1 MRAPARFFR
10 VALPL
15 SVLVAVGVNLTFGSA
30 EAGIVLRGVVV
41 DRALQ
46 IPLAEVRISILG
58 TAAEALTSTAGE
70 YRIEKAPP
78 GTHRILF
85 VKDGYAPLI
94 VRVRLTAEQ
103 PDVRADA
110 ALDRLASEITV
121 TADAFPR
128 PETAASSR
136 RELTG
141 AELRTIPGTFEDVA
155 RALQVIPGVATSG
168 DYKNDLIVRGG
179 APSENMFLIDQIQ
192 IPGISH
198 FGSQNSSGGFFGLI
212 NPGLVGGIEF
222 YSGGFPANFGD
233 KISSVTQIRLAEGSR
248 TRFGG
253 RFGLSLLGASAQ
265 AEGPLLSDRGSWIV
279 AARKDYFSVIPRGF
293 TMDLTV
299 VPDFED
305 VQLKAV
311 YDLSRAFRIS
321 FLGMGARDHIRVED
335 SDDPPESRMKIDIGD
350 RQAVFGTTF
359 RALLGTKGVAY
370 ATVSRTD
377 SRYGYAYVSRGL
389 ERYSIRS
396 DDSEETVRADAEFTP
411 LPGFQWMG
419 GFSIKRIE
427 ADHHMYYR
435 GGMIVIDRMG
445 FRYTRTNTSASLAS
459 TKTAAY
465 LQTTVPVFKRFSI
478 SAGVRA
484 DRFEAI
490 GQTAVS
496 PRLGLSWRFTEKAGL
511 HASAGVYYQSPE
523 TFWLA
528 SHPDNDSLPFIKAV
542 HVLAGGEFSL
552 FDDLLVRAEIYAKTY
567 SHYPVDPSNPFLTL
581 ANLGGSV
588 IPTFFGSRLT
598 AAGSG
603 FARGFEWSFR
613 YAGSGRWSWFADY
626 SYAVVKYKALDGILR
641 NGDFDYRHLL
651 NFVGT
656 CRLGS
661 SWDLSVKWRLTGGQP
676 YTPFDLALS
685 TARDSSYFDLTAIN
699 TARYPA
705 YHRLDIRIGKRF
717 TFNRVT
723 LDAYLDVQNIY
734 NRKNVYYK
742 FWDDGGEK
750 TVYFL
755 PLVPFLGIQASF

>member
-1 MRAPARFFR
+1 MREPARFFR
-10 VALPL
+10 VAL
-15 SVLVAVGVNLTFGSA
+15 LVAAVGGRFVFGSA
-30 EAGIVLRGVVV
+30 VTGIVLRGVVV

-46 IPLAEVRISILG
+46 TPLADVRVSILE
-58 TAAEALTSTAGE
+58 TASEALTSTAGE

-85 VKDGYAPLI
+85 VKDGYAPVI
-94 VRVRLTAEQ
+94 VRIRLTVDQ

-141 AELRTIPGTFEDVA
+141 AELRSIPGTFEDVA

-212 NPGLVGGIEF
+212 NPGLVRGIEF
-222 YSGGFPANFGD
+222 YSGGFPAYFGD
-233 KISSVTQIRLAEGSR
+233 KISSVTRIRLAEGSR
-248 TRFGG
+248 TAFGG
-253 RFGLSLLGASAQ
+253 RLGLSLLGASAQ
-265 AEGPLLSDRGSWIV
+265 AEGPLFSDRGSWIL
-279 AARKDYFSVIPRGF
+279 AARKDYFSVIPRSF

-311 YDLSRAFRIS
+311 YDVARGVQVS
-321 FLGMGARDHIRVED
+321 FLGMGARDHIRIEE
-335 SDDPPESRMKIDIGD
+335 SNDPPENRMKIDIGD
-350 RQAVFGTTF
+350 RQSVFGSTL

-377 SRYGYAYVSRGL
+377 SRYGYAYVSHGL

-396 DDSEETVRADAEFTP
+396 DDSEETVRADAEYTP
-411 LPGFQWMG
+411 LSGFQWMG
-419 GFSIKRIE
+419 GFSIKRVE

-459 TKTAAY
+459 TKTAVY
-465 LQTTVPVFKRFSI
+465 LQTSLPMTKRFSVT
-478 SAGVRA
+478 AGVRA

-490 GQTAVS
+490 GKTAVS
-496 PRLGLSWRFTEKAGL
+496 PRLGLSYRFSEKAGV
-511 HASAGVYYQSPE
+511 HGSAGIYYQSPE

-542 HVLAGGEFSL
+542 HVLVGGEFSP
-552 FDDLLVRAEIYAKTY
+552 FRDLLVRTEIYAKTY

-603 FARGFEWSFR
+603 FARGFECSVR
-613 YAGSGRWSWFADY
+613 ATGAGRWSWFVDY

-641 NGDFDYRHLL
+641 NGDFDFRHLF

-676 YTPFDLALS
+676 YTPFDMALS

-705 YHRLDIRIGKRF
+705 YHRLDLRIGKRF
-717 TFNRVT
+717 SFNRVT
-723 LDAYLDVQNIY
+723 LDVYLDVQNVY
-734 NRKNVYYK
+734 NRKNVYYR
-742 FWDDGGEK
+742 FWDDGGAK

-755 PLVPFLGIQASF
+755 PLVPFFGIQASF